1 MNKKG
6 FTMFEVIVSVVLIS
20 LILTPMLATL
30 VRIRESYEIVYEN
43 TDALIFSSSI
53 SRIVNNDFEK
63 NGGIR
68 YIDCNYDGNVCD
80 ITLNNNQKRRLEVY
94 DVKMGHKV
102 TKNDKLQILDENG
115 KAISSR
121 YVEET
126 DNIYCEKVFMPDGK
140 ERVDGYCTI
149 TNGIVNCVC
158 AKELLSTTLRYTDTT
173 GGEAAQETSIYMK
186 TLSLEKTTNIEKQDV
201 GGVTYRKLTGK
212 VTTLGYNF
220 GRMSFTNLTFDSSNK
235 KNSENNAYKNSVSKI
250 AVEINDG
257 IDTLDPTYN
266 INFSSAASYDPGKTQ
281 LGKTICLSFLNY
293 NPNATSITQTSDAL
307 CIKYGVSFNLKEKG
321 ILRKVE
327 KLAESDLPVANPS
340 SQKFKGFYYDLGGP
354 NERLI
359 IDQNGKILITTTF
372 FEKEEADGSPI
383 MLESKWGT

>member
-20 LILTPMLATL
+20 LVLTPMLATL
-30 VRIRESYEIVYEN
+30 VRIRESYEVVYEN

-201 GGVTYRKLTGK
+201 NGVTYRKLTGK

-307 CIKYGVSFNLKEKG
+307 CIKYGVNFNLKEKG

-327 KLAESDLPVANPS
+327 KLADSDLPKANPS